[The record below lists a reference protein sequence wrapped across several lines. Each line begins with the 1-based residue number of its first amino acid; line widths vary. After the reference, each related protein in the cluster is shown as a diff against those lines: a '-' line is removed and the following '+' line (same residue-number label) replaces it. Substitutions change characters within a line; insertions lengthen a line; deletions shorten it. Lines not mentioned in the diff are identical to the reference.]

1 MIGYNQ
7 RRVRGICRKQAFLKG
22 LMLLSTLH
30 VPVVIYAAKPSEQ
43 YHTLKENLSQLFVPK
58 SSDDF
63 KVAKMHKLSNFKLD
77 RSIVQEFP
85 TVQLNDNRAS
95 SFSNLPSR
103 TMTLQDAVKIAIQR
117 SPDISQSIATLAG
130 QNSGVD
136 VAKAGYYPQL
146 SGGITTG
153 DLSSGERGR
162 QLLTLSATQ
171 MLYDFGKVKSGVDV
185 EEAKVQVEQAN
196 VLVSVDTLALD
207 VAQTIVNIQRYLQL
221 NKIAEQ
227 QIAGIRRIQEIA
239 NLRANAGVASQADPI
254 QAQSYLQAA
263 QSALIAQ
270 QSLLRQYQQHLR
282 TLLGADVSHT
292 GWIISDDLVKQ
303 SDLYGE
309 PEFNTI
315 PKMIAAQAGV
325 EVAKAQ
331 KQQTRLT
338 RYPTLA
344 VKGSVSQAINGK
356 NPNNDKD
363 DGLYSSVM
371 LEATSQFYQGGA
383 TASQG
388 LCCTKT

>member
-43 YHTLKENLSQLFVPK
+43 YHTLKENLSQLFIPK

-171 MLYDFGKVKSGVDV
+171 ML
-185 EEAKVQVEQAN
+185 
-196 VLVSVDTLALD
+196 
-207 VAQTIVNIQRYLQL
+207 
-221 NKIAEQ
+221 
-227 QIAGIRRIQEIA
+227 
-239 NLRANAGVASQADPI
+239 
-254 QAQSYLQAA
+254 
-263 QSALIAQ
+263 
-270 QSLLRQYQQHLR
+270 
-282 TLLGADVSHT
+282 
-292 GWIISDDLVKQ
+292 
-303 SDLYGE
+303 
-309 PEFNTI
+309 
-315 PKMIAAQAGV
+315 
-325 EVAKAQ
+325 
-331 KQQTRLT
+331 
-338 RYPTLA
+338 
-344 VKGSVSQAINGK
+344 
-356 NPNNDKD
+356 
-363 DGLYSSVM
+363 
-371 LEATSQFYQGGA
+371 
-383 TASQG
+383 
-388 LCCTKT
+388 

>member
-1 MIGYNQ
+1 
-7 RRVRGICRKQAFLKG
+7 
-22 LMLLSTLH
+22 MLLSTLH

-171 MLYDFGKVKSGVDV
+171 MLYDFGKVKSGV
-185 EEAKVQVEQAN
+185 
-196 VLVSVDTLALD
+196 
-207 VAQTIVNIQRYLQL
+207 
-221 NKIAEQ
+221 
-227 QIAGIRRIQEIA
+227 
-239 NLRANAGVASQADPI
+239 
-254 QAQSYLQAA
+254 
-263 QSALIAQ
+263 
-270 QSLLRQYQQHLR
+270 
-282 TLLGADVSHT
+282 
-292 GWIISDDLVKQ
+292 
-303 SDLYGE
+303 
-309 PEFNTI
+309 
-315 PKMIAAQAGV
+315 

-383 TASQG
+383 TASQVKMASYAEEAAKAKVNSVYMDVLDQIRTSREQIENKQRQMQVLASRQATTVRTRELYQEQYKLGTRSLVDLLNAEQAIHSANSELESARYDIYSSIVQYIEATGRSRQAYG
-388 LCCTKT
+388 LNNISIQGFEVQP

>member
-1 MIGYNQ
+1 
-7 RRVRGICRKQAFLKG
+7 
-22 LMLLSTLH
+22 MLLSTLH

-171 MLYDFGKVKSGVDV
+171 MLYSTPYSPHFVK
-185 EEAKVQVEQAN
+185 
-196 VLVSVDTLALD
+196 
-207 VAQTIVNIQRYLQL
+207 
-221 NKIAEQ
+221 
-227 QIAGIRRIQEIA
+227 
-239 NLRANAGVASQADPI
+239 
-254 QAQSYLQAA
+254 
-263 QSALIAQ
+263 
-270 QSLLRQYQQHLR
+270 
-282 TLLGADVSHT
+282 
-292 GWIISDDLVKQ
+292 
-303 SDLYGE
+303 
-309 PEFNTI
+309 F
-315 PKMIAAQAGV
+315 
-325 EVAKAQ
+325 
-331 KQQTRLT
+331 
-338 RYPTLA
+338 
-344 VKGSVSQAINGK
+344 
-356 NPNNDKD
+356 
-363 DGLYSSVM
+363 
-371 LEATSQFYQGGA
+371 
-383 TASQG
+383 
-388 LCCTKT
+388 